1 MLFYTQLLDLQTL
14 DQTSMAKVKWSDLR
28 MELIAAEDKAQVKK
42 CKAVGLLIED
52 MTLAIAAIEDEDTN
66 KWRKV
71 WELDKDADSDGD
83 LASAKVPK
91 VGSVCKG
98 S

>member
-1 MLFYTQLLDLQTL
+1 
-14 DQTSMAKVKWSDLR
+14 